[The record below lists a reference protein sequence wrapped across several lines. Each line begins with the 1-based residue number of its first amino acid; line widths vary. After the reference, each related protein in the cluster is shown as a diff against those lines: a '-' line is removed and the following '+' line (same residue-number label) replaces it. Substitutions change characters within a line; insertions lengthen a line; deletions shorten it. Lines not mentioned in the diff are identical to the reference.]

1 MGGGV
6 GGAPAKIGGGGLN
19 HPHIVGNGIACS
31 GGGAGFGAVTK
42 FGGGVFD
49 VACAAGGAGSGAVAK
64 VTCFAADFGFGGG
77 AGLGLGGGA
86 GGGAAFS
93 GGDPPMAG
101 AWCLEGVGG
110 EAPDG
115 VGGVGFG
122 GGAFAAGG
130 AGSDP
135 GGTDTPAPN
144 GGNGMANEKVHL
156 LPLPSRTWWSGDLS
170 SHSLRVPGSNKR
182 CSSLIHF
189 PVPWV
194 RLLGSK
200 LKTPSAA

>member
-1 MGGGV
+1 VGGGV

-135 GGTDTPAPN
+135 GGTD

-170 SHSLRVPGSNKR
+170 SHSLRVPRSNKR
-182 CSSLIHF
+182 FSSRIQR
-189 PVPWV
+189 PGGPAPRWR
-194 RLLGSK
+194 RLLGST
-200 LKTPSAA
+200 LKMPRLA

>member
-6 GGAPAKIGGGGLN
+6 GGAPAKIGGGALN

-31 GGGAGFGAVTK
+31 GGGAG
-42 FGGGVFD
+42 
-49 VACAAGGAGSGAVAK
+49 SGAVAK
-64 VTCFAADFGFGGG
+64 VTCFVADFGFGGG

-86 GGGAAFS
+86 GGGAAFF
-93 GGDPPMAG
+93 GGAPPMAG

-122 GGAFAAGG
+122 GGDFAVGG

-135 GGTDTPAPN
+135 SGADTPAP
-144 GGNGMANEKVHL
+144 MANEKVHL

-170 SHSLRVPGSNKR
+170 SHSLRVPRSNKR
-182 CSSLIHF
+182 FSSPIH
-189 PVPWV
+189 PLCQVTHLPAPTV

-200 LKTPSAA
+200 LKMPWLA